1 MTLEKKLLKLAVI
14 FEDSEL
20 IQMVEKHFDEE
31 TAQEMILELKKEIIN
46 LLEQ

>member
-20 IQMVEKHFDEE
+20 IKMVEEHFDEE
-31 TAQEMILELKKEIIN
+31 TAEQMIMELKREIVE
-46 LLEQ
+46 LLEA